1 MLCLQK
7 DFYKNIHSSF
17 IHGSP
22 ELERMQ
28 MPFCGGMESC
38 GVPGQWTMTKQYKR
52 VNHPPKQQG

>member
-1 MLCLQK
+1 MLYLEK

-28 MPFCGGMESC
+28 MTFSEMTFNGGMESW
-38 GVPGQWTMTKQYKR
+38 GYLYNGLLQNNIKSKSFT
-52 VNHPPKQQG
+52 

>member
-28 MPFCGGMESC
+28 MPFCGGMESS
-38 GVPGQWTMTKQYKR
+38 GVYLYNGLLQNNIKE
-52 VNHPPKQQG
+52 